1 MTYNLELFG
10 QVIQKPDVI
19 ISKKDLRKVAKEYQ
33 MTKKNLIKKL
43 NKNGY
48 EYDRRAKGYIYLDS
62 NTKPL
67 KNDCIAPHYDIEKLY
82 EIQMMLID
90 KLNQS
95 NTEKQKNASGINRYD
110 SDIIEADLKLVADF
124 DNTKF
129 KQTSIKVNEEIWE
142 EFNRNCK
149 ENHKQLDKQEL
160 ISIALRDFNLKYN
173 K

>member
-1 MTYNLELFG
+1 MSDNLEIFRE
-10 QVIQKPDVI
+10 VIQKPDVVLL
-19 ISKKDLRKVAKEYQ
+19 KKDLRKVAKEYQ
-33 MTKKNLIKKL
+33 MTRKNLIKKL

-48 EYDRRAKGYIYLDS
+48 EYDKRAKGYIYLDS
-62 NTKPL
+62 NTEVL
-67 KNDCIAPHYDIEKLY
+67 RNDCITSHYNIEKLY
-82 EIQMMLID
+82 EMNMILLD

-95 NTEKQKNASGINRYD
+95 NTEKQTCC
-110 SDIIEADLKLVADF
+110 SDLIEADIKLVADF
-124 DNTKF
+124 NNTEF
-129 KQTSIKVNEEIWE
+129 KQTSIKVNKDIWE

>member
-1 MTYNLELFG
+1 
-10 QVIQKPDVI
+10 
-19 ISKKDLRKVAKEYQ
+19 
-33 MTKKNLIKKL
+33 
-43 NKNGY
+43 
-48 EYDRRAKGYIYLDS
+48 
-62 NTKPL
+62 
-67 KNDCIAPHYDIEKLY
+67 
-82 EIQMMLID
+82 ML
-90 KLNQS
+90 L
-95 NTEKQKNASGINRYD
+95 INRYA

-124 DNTKF
+124 NNTKF

>member
-67 KNDCIAPHYDIEKLY
+67 KNDCITPHYDIEKLY

-95 NTEKQKNASGINRYD
+95 NTEKQRCT
-110 SDIIEADLKLVADF
+110 SDVIEVDLKLVADF
-124 DNTKF
+124 NSTKF
-129 KQTSIKVNEEIWE
+129 KQTSIKVNEDIWE

>member
-1 MTYNLELFG
+1 MTYNLELFE
-10 QVIQKPDVI
+10 QVIPKPHIVI
-19 ISKKDLRKVAKEYQ
+19 LKKDLRKVAKEYQ

-43 NKNGY
+43 NRTGY
-48 EYDRRAKGYIYLDS
+48 EYDKRRKGYIYLNSD
-62 NTKPL
+62 TEVF
-67 KNDCIAPHYDIEKLY
+67 KNDCITSHYNMEKLY
-82 EIQMMLID
+82 EMNMILID

-95 NTEKQKNASGINRYD
+95 NIEKQMCT
-110 SDIIEADLKLVADF
+110 SDVIETDIKLVADF
-124 DNTKF
+124 DNTKY
-129 KQTSIKVNEEIWE
+129 KQTSIKVNEDVWE

>member
-1 MTYNLELFG
+1 MTYNLELFE

-62 NTKPL
+62 NTESL
-67 KNDCIAPHYDIEKLY
+67 KNDCITPHYRLEKLY
-82 EIQMMLID
+82 EMNMELIN
-90 KLNQS
+90 KLNRS
-95 NTEKQKNASGINRYD
+95 NTEKQRYT
-110 SDIIEADLKLVADF
+110 SDVIEADLKLVADF
-124 DNTKF
+124 NSTKF

-142 EFNRNCK
+142 DFNKNCK
-149 ENHKQLDKQEL
+149 ENHKHLDKQEL
-160 ISIALRDFNLKYN
+160 ISIALKEFNMKYN

>member
-67 KNDCIAPHYDIEKLY
+67 KNDCITPHYDIEKLY
-82 EIQMMLID
+82 KIQMMLID

-95 NTEKQKNASGINRYD
+95 NTEKQRCT
-110 SDIIEADLKLVADF
+110 SDVIEVDLKLVADF
-124 DNTKF
+124 NSTKF
-129 KQTSIKVNEEIWE
+129 KQTSIKVNEDIWE

>member
-10 QVIQKPDVI
+10 QIIQKPDIVI
-19 ISKKDLRKVAKEYQ
+19 LKKDLKKVAKEYQ

-48 EYDRRAKGYIYLDS
+48 GYDRRAKGYIYLDS
-62 NTKPL
+62 DTKPL
-67 KNDCIAPHYDIEKLY
+67 KNDCITPHYNIEKLY
-82 EIQMMLID
+82 EIQIMLID

-95 NTEKQKNASGINRYD
+95 NSNTEKQRYD

-124 DNTKF
+124 NNTKF

>member
-67 KNDCIAPHYDIEKLY
+67 KNDCITPHYDIEKLY

-95 NTEKQKNASGINRYD
+95 NTEKQRCT
-110 SDIIEADLKLVADF
+110 SDVIEVDLKLVADF
-124 DNTKF
+124 NSTKF
-129 KQTSIKVNEEIWE
+129 KQTSIKVNEDIWE

-160 ISIALRDFNLKYN
+160 ISIALRDLNLKYN

>member
-1 MTYNLELFG
+1 MTYNLELFE
-10 QVIQKPDVI
+10 QVIQKPSVVI
-19 ISKKDLRKVAKEYQ
+19 LKKDLRKVAKEYKI
-33 MTKKNLIKKL
+33 TKKNLIKKL
-43 NKNGY
+43 NRSGY
-48 EYDRRAKGYIYLDS
+48 EYDRKAKGYICLES
-62 NTKPL
+62 NTERL
-67 KNDCIAPHYDIEKLY
+67 KNDCITSHYNIDKLY
-82 EIQMMLID
+82 EMNMLLLD

-95 NTEKQKNASGINRYD
+95 NTEKQTCT
-110 SDIIEADLKLVADF
+110 SDVIEVDLKLVADF

-142 EFNRNCK
+142 EFNKNCK